1 MYSDIIRLR
10 KAKEDRAMRT
20 YKVLLETKFV
30 GKRIVKIEAKNQAEA
45 IKKANKLEN
54 EYNEVKAIMEVTK

>member
-1 MYSDIIRLR
+1 
-10 KAKEDRAMRT
+10 MRT

>member
-1 MYSDIIRLR
+1 M
-10 KAKEDRAMRT
+10 KT

-30 GKRIVKIEAKNQAEA
+30 GKHMVKIEAKNQAEA

-54 EYNEVKAIMEVTK
+54 EYNEVKAIVEETK